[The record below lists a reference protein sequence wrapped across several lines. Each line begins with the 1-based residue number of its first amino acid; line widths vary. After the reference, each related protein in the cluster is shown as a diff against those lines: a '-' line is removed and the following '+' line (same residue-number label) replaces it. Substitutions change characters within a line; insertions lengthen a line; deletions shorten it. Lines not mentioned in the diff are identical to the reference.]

1 MKNTAICTYIN
12 EIWLFLLT
20 MGVMVET
27 SFVLL
32 SVVIAFVDAAS
43 DLVDDV
49 VPEVVKVV
57 VAVVMNLEIA
67 PVVVLDFVIV
77 IVDFVVDIVDSVTVV
92 IDCVVVVV
100 DFLFNIVDSMVEAD
114 CMAKHPR
121 SKNKQIN
128 LIMEEFTLQ
137 GLFCL

>member
-1 MKNTAICTYIN
+1 M
-12 EIWLFLLT
+12 
-20 MGVMVET
+20 
-27 SFVLL
+27 
-32 SVVIAFVDAAS
+32 IAFVSAAS
-43 DLVDDV
+43 NLVDGV

-57 VAVVMNLEIA
+57 IVVTMNLEFNF
-67 PVVVLDFVIV
+67 VVVG
-77 IVDFVVDIVDSVTVV
+77 DFVVLIVDSVIDIVDSAIVVVDSMTVV